1 MDFDWNNVGIGNLC
15 AFWLSF
21 ALYRM
26 QWVVWIGR
34 LGEKWWDYEKMPKWG
49 MSLFSC
55 ASSFLLYIVVFPSSS
70 ILCIP
75 LNLVEKNECDWWI
88 LLLEVLYSKL
98 LVLFSSCIPIIL
110 FREWQSPRILER
122 ILPISLKALHYISW
136 RNGLL
141 GRESLFFFFD
151 ISMDLP
157 WILILVS
164 WCLELCKKS
173 RHNQMYQ
180 LFHSFFSI
188 ASVHYL
194 RKPKA
199 R

>member
-1 MDFDWNNVGIGNLC
+1 
-15 AFWLSF
+15 
-21 ALYRM
+21 
-26 QWVVWIGR
+26 
-34 LGEKWWDYEKMPKWG
+34 

-55 ASSFLLYIVVFPSSS
+55 GSSFLLYIVVFPISS

-98 LVLFSSCIPIIL
+98 LVLFFVLHTHYYFQRMAIAQNPWKNITDK
-110 FREWQSPRILER
+110 
-122 ILPISLKALHYISW
+122 LKGMLLHSW

-141 GRESLFFFFD
+141 GKESLFFFFD

-173 RHNQMYQ
+173 RHNQLYQ

-194 RKPKA
+194 RKAKGKVVLGKMSLEWLMDMLSNLHCMHHGYI
-199 R
+199 

>member
-98 LVLFSSCIPIIL
+98 LVLFFVLHTHYTFQRMAIAQNPWKNITDK
-110 FREWQSPRILER
+110 
-122 ILPISLKALHYISW
+122 LKGIALHFLTKWFI
-136 RNGLL
+136 REGIFVLL
-141 GRESLFFFFD
+141 FWHKHGPALNLD
-151 ISMDLP
+151 IS
-157 WILILVS
+157 
-164 WCLELCKKS
+164 
-173 RHNQMYQ
+173 
-180 LFHSFFSI
+180 
-188 ASVHYL
+188 
-194 RKPKA
+194 
-199 R
+199 

>member
-1 MDFDWNNVGIGNLC
+1 MVRLWEECLNEGCPYSLVLLVFFCIL
-15 AFWLSF
+15 
-21 ALYRM
+21 LYFLAA
-26 QWVVWIGR
+26 Q
-34 LGEKWWDYEKMPKWG
+34 
-49 MSLFSC
+49 FC
-55 ASSFLLYIVVFPSSS
+55 ASH
-70 ILCIP
+70 
-75 LNLVEKNECDWWI
+75 WI
-88 LLLEVLYSKL
+88 LLRKMNVIDGSCYWKYCIQSFWFC
-98 LVLFSSCIPIIL
+98 FSSCIPIII

-173 RHNQMYQ
+173 RHNQLYQ